1 MIKED
6 YLIRFITIIGRSIA
20 AMLDKRKQQQPEESL
35 VLARAL
41 FKEIT
46 GGNIDEVP
54 FQLDE
59 QQVSRWSAQIT
70 ERMGDAAYETAMAY
84 KDCGDKARA
93 ENFMDIAL
101 SLYAA
106 SEYKDKTFS
115 IEREQK
121 KGMVNNDKSILSK

>member
-54 FQLDE
+54 FRLDE
-59 QQVSRWSAQIT
+59 QQVSQWSAQMT

-84 KDCGDKARA
+84 KDCDDKARA
-93 ENFMDIAL
+93 ENFMEIAL

-106 SEYKDKTFS
+106 SEEKDMTFS
-115 IEREQK
+115 FEREQK
-121 KGMVNNDKSILSK
+121 KEIVNKEKSTFSK

>member
-1 MIKED
+1 M
-6 YLIRFITIIGRSIA
+6 
-20 AMLDKRKQQQPEESL
+20 

-46 GGNIDEVP
+46 GGNIDEEP
-54 FQLDE
+54 FQLDK
-59 QQVSRWSAQIT
+59 QQVSQWSAQMT

-106 SEYKDKTFS
+106 SEAKDMTFS
-115 IEREQK
+115 FEREK
-121 KGMVNNDKSILSK
+121 KKEAVNKEKLTFSK